1 MPAIESDRIYTKSE
15 TAQILRVSEVTLDRM
30 YRQGGGPARLK
41 LSPAR
46 VGYYGHAIIKYLEPT
61 AA

>member
-1 MPAIESDRIYTKSE
+1 MSTIEDGKIYTKSE

-30 YRQGGGPARLK
+30 HRRGIGPVRVK

-46 VGYYGHAIIKYLEPT
+46 FGYFGQAIREYLQ
-61 AA
+61 AAA